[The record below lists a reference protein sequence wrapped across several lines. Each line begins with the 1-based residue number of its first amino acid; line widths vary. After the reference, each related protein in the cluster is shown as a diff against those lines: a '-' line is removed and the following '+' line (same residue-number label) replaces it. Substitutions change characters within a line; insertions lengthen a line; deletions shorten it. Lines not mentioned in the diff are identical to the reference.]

1 MSTPEQHPWIADATT
16 ADIQY
21 AIASTRHER
30 AASFRLVY
38 GSYVEAGLA
47 QPNPWGMR
55 VTPYQLLPTTEIFVA
70 WLRGEPIFT
79 MSLVVDGELGLPMEA
94 IYGEEVGRLRRQGL
108 LLAEVSCLA
117 DRRRA
122 GRGFFPVF
130 LRLSRLVA
138 QYAWHRRVD
147 QVLVACHPKHARFYE
162 RLLRF
167 ERLGKQKAYPMVR
180 NRPAVA
186 LSLDLTQLAWQHP
199 ESHRILFHDMLPAWQ
214 LQPQPIPPSD
224 RGFFGVMVDVSH
236 SCVPVGSDQEDSS
249 ERELCAASGG

>member
-1 MSTPEQHPWIADATT
+1 MSTPEQHPWVADATT
-16 ADIQY
+16 ADVQY
-21 AIASTRHER
+21 AVASTRRER
-30 AASFRLVY
+30 AAAFRLVY
-38 GSYVEAGLA
+38 GSYLEAGLG

-70 WLRGEPIFT
+70 WLRSEPIFT

-117 DRRRA
+117 DRRQA
-122 GRGFFPVF
+122 ARGFFPVF
-130 LRLSRLVA
+130 LRLSRLAA

-147 QVLVACHPKHARFYE
+147 QVLVACHPKHARFHE
-162 RLLRF
+162 RLLSF
-167 ERLGKQKAYPMVR
+167 ERLGGQKAYPTVR
-180 NRPAVA
+180 NHPAVA

-199 ESHRILFHDMLPAWQ
+199 ESHRILFHEMLPSRE

-224 RGFFGVMVDVSH
+224 RAFFGAMVDTSL
-236 SCVPVGSDQEDSS
+236 SCVPVGSDRLEPS
-249 ERELCAASGG
+249 EREAYAVSGG